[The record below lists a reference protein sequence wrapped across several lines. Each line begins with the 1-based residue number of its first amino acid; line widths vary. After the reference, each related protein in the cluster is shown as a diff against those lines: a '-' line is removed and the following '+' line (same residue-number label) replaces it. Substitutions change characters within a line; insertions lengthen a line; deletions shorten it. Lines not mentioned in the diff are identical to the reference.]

1 MIKICYTKATICMT
15 GLINDMIKKIAI
27 YIIMPYSIRKVSK
40 KNCYRV
46 KNTKTK
52 RIMAKC
58 TTKERAT
65 RQMRLLRGIQ
75 NSRKFAKQVRRSRKK
90 GNK

>member
-1 MIKICYTKATICMT
+1 
-15 GLINDMIKKIAI
+15 
-27 YIIMPYSIRKVSK
+27 MPYSMRKVPR

-46 KNTKTK
+46 RNTKNK

-75 NSRKFAKQVRRSRKK
+75 NSKNFAKQVRTTRKRR
-90 GNK
+90 NK

>member
-1 MIKICYTKATICMT
+1 
-15 GLINDMIKKIAI
+15 
-27 YIIMPYSIRKVSK
+27 MPYSMRKVPK
-40 KNCYRV
+40 KKCYRV
-46 KNTKTK
+46 RNTKSK

-75 NSRKFAKQVRRSRKK
+75 NSKKFAMQVRTTRKRR
-90 GNK
+90 NK

>member
-1 MIKICYTKATICMT
+1 
-15 GLINDMIKKIAI
+15 
-27 YIIMPYSIRKVSK
+27 
-40 KNCYRV
+40 
-46 KNTKTK
+46 
-52 RIMAKC
+52 MAKC